1 MYRSLYKMHEAAL
14 HGRVRTLLG
23 LVTPGA
29 RPAPTVKLH

>member
-1 MYRSLYKMHEAAL
+1 MHEAAL
-14 HGRVRTLLG
+14 YGRFRTLLG

>member
-14 HGRVRTLLG
+14 HGGGRTLLG
-23 LVTPGA
+23 LVAPGA